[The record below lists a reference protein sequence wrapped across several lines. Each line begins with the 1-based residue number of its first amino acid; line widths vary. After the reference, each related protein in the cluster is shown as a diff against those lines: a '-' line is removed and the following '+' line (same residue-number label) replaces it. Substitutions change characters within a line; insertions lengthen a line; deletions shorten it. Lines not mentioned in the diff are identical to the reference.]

1 MGGDGRLELSS
12 PEGKCSYS
20 MEHFHWGKPVGKKR
34 LPVKVYPNVA
44 ENKSAEA
51 FPLEFKRELEGERP
65 LGLEQVLESDA
76 EKDDGPYRVEHFR
89 WSNPPKDKRYGGFM
103 TSEKSQTPLVM
114 LFKNAFIKNT
124 HKKGQ

>member
-51 FPLEFKRELEGERP
+51 FPLEFKRELEGKRP
-65 LGLEQVLESDA
+65 DGLEHVLESDA
-76 EKDDGPYRVEHFR
+76 QKDNGPCRVEHFR
-89 WSNPPKDKRYGGFM
+89 WGNPPKNKR
-103 TSEKSQTPLVM
+103 
-114 LFKNAFIKNT
+114 
-124 HKKGQ
+124 